1 MSGRWYVI
9 LNHTRKEERT
19 LKLDSSKRYRLK
31 QRAFNPDNPFIE
43 AMLLMLML
51 FVATFFW
58 VLIGEKGGVSDEGP
72 WGRNQDSARAPRLQS
87 SSVWLPGW
95 SDGIDAEAVR
105 ARDYL
110 PSGSRDGIGTAHPE
124 AGS

>member
-1 MSGRWYVI
+1 

-72 WGRNQDSARAPRLQS
+72 WGRDQTGARTPRMQS
-87 SSVWLPGW
+87 SGVRVPGW
-95 SDGIDAEAVR
+95 SDGTDASTVR
-105 ARDYL
+105 TGGDL
-110 PSGSRDGIGTAHPE
+110 PSESRYGVGKTYQTTVV
-124 AGS
+124 